1 MNLIFLTFV
10 FPLIGFLLLS
20 FSRGRLSENLSAL
33 IGVGAVGLAALF
45 AFIAIW
51 QFNVSPPPGGV
62 YTQELWRWMSVD
74 GFEPNFTLYLDGL
87 SVTMLG
93 VVTGVG
99 FLIHLFASWYMRGEE
114 GYSRFFS
121 YTNLFIASMLFLVL
135 ADNLLFLYL
144 GWEGVGLCSY
154 LLIGFYYSHRENG
167 NAALKAFIVT
177 RIGDVFMAIG
187 LFILFQQLGTL
198 NIQELMVRAP
208 AHFQVGDFW
217 IVMATL
223 MLLGGAVGKSAQ
235 LPLQTWLAD
244 AMAGPTPVSALIHA
258 ATMVTAGVYLIAR
271 THGLFALAPDILHL
285 VGIVGGVTLVL
296 AGFAALVQTDIKRIL
311 AYSTM
316 SQIGYMFLALG
327 VGAWQAAIFH
337 LMTHAFFKALLFL
350 ASGSVIL
357 GCHHEQNIFKMGG
370 LWKKMPLAYA
380 SFLVGGAALSALPLI
395 TVGFYSK
402 DEILWEAFASGN
414 THLLYA
420 GLLGA
425 FMTSIYT
432 FRLIFITFHGKA
444 HTEAHAGQGIS
455 HWLPLSVLIVLST
468 FIGAWIHPPLA
479 GVLPESAGHGGGEA
493 KHSLEIASGAIA
505 LAGILLA
512 AVLFLGKRRV
522 ATAIAQS
529 GPGRFLSAWWFAAWG
544 FDWFYDKVLVKPY
557 LAISHILRRDPLD
570 QTIGLI
576 PRLAKAGNSALSRTE
591 TGQLRWYAVS
601 MAAGA
606 VLVLGAILVAV

>member
-1 MNLIFLTFV
+1 MNLLFLTFV

-20 FSRGRLSENLSAL
+20 FSRGKWSENLSAL
-33 IGVGAVGLAALF
+33 IGVGSIGLSAIVAAYVIF
-45 AFIAIW
+45 
-51 QFNVSPPPGGV
+51 QFNVSPPEGGHLTMV
-62 YTQELWRWMSVD
+62 LWRWMSVD
-74 GFEPNFTLYLDGL
+74 GFDPNFALYVDGL
-87 SVTMLG
+87 SITMLG
-93 VVTGVG
+93 VVVGVG
-99 FLIHLFASWYMRGEE
+99 FLIHLFASWYMRGED
-114 GYSRFFS
+114 GYSRFFA
-121 YTNLFIASMLFLVL
+121 YTNLFIASMLFLIL
-135 ADNLLFLYL
+135 GDNLLFIYF

-154 LLIGFYYSHRENG
+154 LLIGFYYSNRNNG

-198 NIQELMVRAP
+198 NIQELLVRAP
-208 AHFQVGDFW
+208 QHFKVGDFW
-217 IVMATL
+217 IVLATL

-316 SQIGYMFLALG
+316 SQI
-327 VGAWQAAIFH
+327 
-337 LMTHAFFKALLFL
+337 AFFKALLFL
-350 ASGSVIL
+350 ASGAVIVA
-357 GCHHEQNIFKMGG
+357 CHHEQNIFKMGG
-370 LWKKMPLAYA
+370 LWKKLPLAYT
-380 SFLVGGAALSALPLI
+380 SFIVGGAALAALPLV
-395 TVGFYSK
+395 TAGFYSK
-402 DEILWEAFASGN
+402 DEILWEAFASG
-414 THLLYA
+414 HQYLLYA
-420 GLLGA
+420 GLVGA
-425 FMTSIYT
+425 FMTSLYT
-432 FRLIFITFHGKA
+432 FRLIFIAFHGEAK
-444 HTEAHAGQGIS
+444 TEAHAGHGIS

-479 GVLPESAGHGGGEA
+479 GVLPQSAGHAGGEA

-512 AVLFLGKRRV
+512 ALLFLGKRRLV
-522 ATAIAQS
+522 TAIANS

-544 FDWFYDKVLVKPY
+544 FDWVYDVLFVKPY
-557 LAISHILRRDPLD
+557 LAISRILRGDPLD
-570 QTIGLI
+570 HTIGLI
-576 PRLAKAGNSALSRTE
+576 PRLVKAGNGLMSRTE
-591 TGQLRWYAVS
+591 TGQLRWYAAS
-601 MAAGA
+601 IAAGA
-606 VLVLGAILVAV
+606 VLVLGAIVLV